1 MFGSSLAGFPDS
13 LFDEFWRTHQA
24 MMEEFFTDSGAGG
37 IRSLPR
43 GSFPSMNIVNTADA
57 VYVYLFAPGID
68 PKALGLT
75 LQQNLLTIEGKR
87 SIRLDEKATLYRQER
102 FAGDFRRSV
111 ALPQDVDPEQVNA
124 SYRDGIVEIRV
135 QRQQSAKPR
144 QIEIH

>member
-1 MFGSSLAGFPDS
+1 MFGSSLTGFPDS
-13 LFDEFWRTHQA
+13 LFDGLWRLHDSLL
-24 MMEEFFTDSGAGG
+24 EELFSDSGDGG

-68 PKALGLT
+68 PKTLGLT
-75 LQQNLLTIEGKR
+75 LQQNLLTVEGQR
-87 SIRLDEKATLYRQER
+87 SIRLDEKATHYRQER

-111 ALPQDVDPEQVNA
+111 ALPQDVDPEQVHA

-135 QRQQSAKPR
+135 QRQQSAQPR

>member
-1 MFGSSLAGFPDS
+1 MFGSSLTGFPDS
-13 LFDEFWRTHQA
+13 LFDELWRLHQS
-24 MMEEFFTDSGAGG
+24 MMEEFFSDSSAGG
-37 IRSLPR
+37 IRSSPR
-43 GSFPSMNIVNTADA
+43 GAFPSMNIVNTEDA

-68 PKALGLT
+68 PKTLGLT
-75 LQQNLLTIEGKR
+75 LQQNLLTIEGQR
-87 SIRLDEKATLYRQER
+87 PLRLDEKATHYRQER

-135 QRQQSAKPR
+135 KRQQSAKPR